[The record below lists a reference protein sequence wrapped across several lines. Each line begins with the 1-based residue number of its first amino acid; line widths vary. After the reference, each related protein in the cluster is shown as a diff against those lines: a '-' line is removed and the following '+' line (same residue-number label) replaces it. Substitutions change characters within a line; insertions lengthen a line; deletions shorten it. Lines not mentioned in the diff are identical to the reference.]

1 LNEGCGGYVYDDG
14 IVSSPNNFLSDSGA
28 IECFWFLETAQNNK
42 LLVLKRIPSSENAS
56 TSDADH
62 EIPIVMTVR
71 ISIFINIF

>member
-1 LNEGCGGYVYDDG
+1 MEGCGGYVYDDG
-14 IVSSPNNFLSDSGA
+14 VVSSPNNFP

-71 ISIFINIF
+71 IFL